1 MTAFKRPAAPALLAL
16 TLASTLLAGCSMSSV
31 TSIWP
36 FNKDGDTGVAVSYA
50 NATEYNCNGAKGFW
64 LRMLAS
70 GDAWVIY
77 PDRQVR
83 LDKTGDASSK
93 RYSNGIAVLEF
104 TGNEATLSDGP
115 AINYAGCTPVTA
127 KR

>member
-1 MTAFKRPAAPALLAL
+1 MTAFKPPAAPALLGL
-16 TLASTLLAGCSMSSV
+16 ILASTLLAGCSVS
-31 TSIWP
+31 SIWP
-36 FNKDGDTGVAVSYA
+36 FNKDNDTGQAVSYA
-50 NATEYNCNGAKGFW
+50 NATEYNCNSGKGFW

-83 LDKTGDASSK
+83 LDKTGDAASK

-115 AINYAGCTPVTA
+115 AISYTGCTPATA